1 MQAATSGAGAPAGYR
16 AGRAAFE
23 PLASPWRLRAQP
35 ARSTGEA
42 GAFRTILT
50 NLQEP
55 SPPGPD
61 ATAPAPWEVSGS
73 SDVPKGL
80 AGLRWAAEQLEAQ
93 LWAQLLQEALKPS
106 QDGLFGPG
114 FAGQVYGDWFSQAV
128 ATLVVKSGAGQ
139 LAQLLVE
146 EFSSALTGDLPS
158 ERNRGEARG
167 VARRIEA

>member
-1 MQAATSGAGAPAGYR
+1 MQAASSGAGAPVGLGAR
-16 AGRAAFE
+16 RPAFDPAA
-23 PLASPWRLRAQP
+23 PPWRFPAQQP
-35 ARSTGEA
+35 RPTRDA
-42 GAFRTILT
+42 GAFRTILR

-55 SPPGPD
+55 SSEPD
-61 ATAPAPWEVSGS
+61 GAASPPWEVSGPS
-73 SDVPKGL
+73 EAPKGL

-139 LAQLLVE
+139 LARLLVE
-146 EFSSALTGDLPS
+146 EFSSALTGDHPS

-167 VARRIEA
+167 VARSIEA